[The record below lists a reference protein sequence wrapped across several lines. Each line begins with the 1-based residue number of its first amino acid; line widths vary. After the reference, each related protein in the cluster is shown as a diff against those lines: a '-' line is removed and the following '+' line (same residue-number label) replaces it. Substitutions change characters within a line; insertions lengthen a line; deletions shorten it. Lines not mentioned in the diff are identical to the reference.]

1 MIAYTSPRD
10 GGNAIRIPNP
20 GNNNEQGT
28 QPWGN
33 FGPKQ
38 CLPGT
43 WSNRTTL
50 ESPDECWS
58 CPKGWKCTFGTNQL
72 DRGDVTPI
80 YDLDLTNRPDFIRDQ
95 YFGNRFFRPGETQA
109 GFQNDVFEAR
119 ALIG

>member
-1 MIAYTSPRD
+1 MLANTAD
-10 GGNAIRIPNP
+10 NTV
-20 GNNNEQGT
+20 EGT

-43 WSNRTTL
+43 WSNRTSL
-50 ESPDECWS
+50 ESQDECWS

-80 YDLDLTNRPDFIRDQ
+80 YDLNLSGRPEFISVQ
-95 YFGNRFFRPGETQA
+95 YFQDRFFRPGETQER
-109 GFQNDVFEAR
+109 FQIET
-119 ALIG
+119 LS